1 MAGTSNLSVNL
12 DVSKRLDISCRKG
25 DTFSLVISAT
35 DSAGDPIDFG
45 AYTDMLIQVRP
56 TDEDTGTP
64 VLEFLWPANFNV
76 ATVGQVAA
84 EQDAATMAAVTAG
97 TYVYDF
103 QMTDA
108 GGNVATWFYGLFTII
123 DDVSF

>member
-1 MAGTSNLSVNL
+1 
-12 DVSKRLDISCRKG
+12 
-25 DTFSLVISAT
+25 
-35 DSAGDPIDFG
+35 
-45 AYTDMLIQVRP
+45 MLIQVRP

-64 VLEFLWPANFNV
+64 VLEFLWPVNFNV

-84 EQDAATMAAVTAG
+84 EQDAATMSAVTAG

-103 QMTDA
+103 QMTDVY
-108 GGNVATWFYGLFTII
+108 GNVATWFYGLFTII

>member
-1 MAGTSNLSVNL
+1 MGLTSNLSVNL
-12 DVSKRLDISCRKG
+12 DVSKRLDITCRKG

-35 DSAGDPIDFG
+35 DSAGSPIDFG

-64 VLEFLWPANFNV
+64 VVAFSWPTDFNT
-76 ATVGQVAA
+76 ATVGQVTV
-84 EQDAATMAAVTAG
+84 EKDAATMAALEAG
-97 TYVYDF
+97 IYVYDY

-108 GGNVATWFYGLFTII
+108 GGNVATWFYGTFTIN